1 MLSLKTDLPE
11 DRIQVTSTLHCTL
24 PIPCTLP
31 YLYLVLYLPIPC
43 TVPYLYLALYL
54 PIPCTVPCILHM
66 PEKCSAS
73 RQIFQRTEY
82 RLIVPYLYLPIPCT
96 EPYLYLLIPST
107 VSYLYLPIPCTV
119 PYLYIP
125 TPCTLPYTMY
135 CIICQR
141 NAQSEADL
149 PEDRI
154 HAIP

>member
-1 MLSLKTDLPE
+1 MNNVQELEKAFKDAHYPDVYAREMLSLKTDLPE

-82 RLIVPYLYLPIPCT
+82 R
-96 EPYLYLLIPST
+96 
-107 VSYLYLPIPCTV
+107 
-119 PYLYIP
+119 
-125 TPCTLPYTMY
+125 
-135 CIICQR
+135 
-141 NAQSEADL
+141 
-149 PEDRI
+149 
-154 HAIP
+154 